1 MSKKWKIAFSLACAA
16 IATVAFGACGGE
28 VTDDDSGKYEYCYRQ
43 EFTDK
48 HDDDMKI
55 DGVLDEARWQDSLG
69 AMLYHGDD
77 GITAEYTTA
86 FSEYGVYVAATV
98 YDPAIIWRGRYD
110 LDQYVGSNSGFTFYI
125 HLKDV
130 ESTQSNKL
138 MKFETDA
145 FGQRSYSQ
153 QHFEANTTVSGEV
166 NGKTES
172 MTTEMFVSWRALG
185 LSGLEKIDADDIP

>member
-69 AMLYHGDD
+69 AKLYHGDD

-166 NGKTES
+166 KIG
-172 MTTEMFVSWRALG
+172 RAHV
-185 LSGLEKIDADDIP
+185 